1 MKKIKTLFLIAAI
14 AVLFNSCAKDG
25 ATGPAGAQGAPGNA
39 NVNTYTFTTT
49 TSSWFQDTNGGWYCI
64 CQNTSMNLNG
74 GVEVY
79 ALDNTNSDWV
89 ALPSSGSNLSLTFEL
104 QINGDAVWIYLDDIN
119 GTTTLNNPGV
129 LNFKVITIPSI

>member
-1 MKKIKTLFLIAAI
+1 
-14 AVLFNSCAKDG
+14 
-25 ATGPAGAQGAPGNA
+25 
-39 NVNTYTFTTT
+39 
-49 TSSWFQDTNGGWYCI
+49 
-64 CQNTSMNLNG
+64 MNLNG